1 MPRLRKVKYDK
12 YHSNIETCIKNEET
26 RPVPQFHFTQHS
38 HTTSTSNFNPKVSL
52 GNVPLM
58 LHQMDSRLPIMSA
71 QVKHALSN
79 NPLYE
84 R

>member
-1 MPRLRKVKYDK
+1 MKIRTAIPVP
-12 YHSNIETCIKNEET
+12 IEEAT
-26 RPVPQFHFTQHS
+26 PVPQLPFTRHS

-52 GNVPLM
+52 GNARIH
-58 LHQMDSRLPIMSA
+58 LHQMNSSLPILSA
-71 QVKHALSN
+71 QVRHALSN

>member
-1 MPRLRKVKYDK
+1 MPRVKYAK
-12 YHSNIETCIKNEET
+12 YISPIENCVKDEQT
-26 RPVPQFHFTQHS
+26 RPVPQFHFTRHS
-38 HTTSTSNFNPKVSL
+38 HTTATSNFNPKVSL

-58 LHQMDSRLPIMSA
+58 LHQMDSSVPVMSA
-71 QVKHALSN
+71 QVRHALSN

>member
-1 MPRLRKVKYDK
+1 MLRINNKNVAVPREQTIT
-12 YHSNIETCIKNEET
+12 S
-26 RPVPQFHFTQHS
+26 VPQLPFTRHS

-52 GNVPLM
+52 GNINIE
-58 LHQMDSRLPIMSA
+58 LHQMKSSLPIMSA

-79 NPLYE
+79 NPLFE

>member
-1 MPRLRKVKYDK
+1 MPRVKYDR
-12 YHSNIETCIKNEET
+12 YISPVPYPLSPLPSLLS
-26 RPVPQFHFTQHS
+26 PVPQFHFTRHS
-38 HTTSTSNFNPKVSL
+38 HTTHTSNFNPKVSL

>member
-1 MPRLRKVKYDK
+1 MKIRTAISIPM
-12 YHSNIETCIKNEET
+12 EEGT
-26 RPVPQFHFTQHS
+26 PVPQLPFTRHS

-52 GNVPLM
+52 GNARIQL
-58 LHQMDSRLPIMSA
+58 LQMRSSLPIMSA

>member
-1 MPRLRKVKYDK
+1 MPRVKYDK
-12 YHSNIETCIKNEET
+12 YISPIESCVKNEET
-26 RPVPQFHFTQHS
+26 RPVPLFNFLRHS

-71 QVKHALSN
+71 QVRHALSN

>member
-1 MPRLRKVKYDK
+1 MKIRTAIP
-12 YHSNIETCIKNEET
+12 IPMEEGT
-26 RPVPQFHFTQHS
+26 PVPQLPFTRHS

-52 GNVPLM
+52 GNARIQL
-58 LHQMDSRLPIMSA
+58 LQMRSSLPIMSA